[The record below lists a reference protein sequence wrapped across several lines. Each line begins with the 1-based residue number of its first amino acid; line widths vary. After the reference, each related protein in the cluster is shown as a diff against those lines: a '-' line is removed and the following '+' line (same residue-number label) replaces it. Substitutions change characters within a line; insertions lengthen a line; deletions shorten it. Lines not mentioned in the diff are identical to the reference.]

1 MSEAY
6 FPRVQTVTGA
16 LPVSLIQGAVLPGEH
31 LRTDTRW
38 GTGGESDPYRWLDEE
53 THVTSELAGLGREQ
67 GLALVVE
74 HTCLGMGR
82 DVAALARVAT
92 AARIAVV
99 AATGFAPEPFSGD
112 LIRRYGV
119 DDLTADLLKEIGT
132 GLDGTAARPGVI
144 VAAAWDER
152 PTPAEARAITAAARA
167 SARTDLPVA
176 ADGLDVLE
184 SLLAEGLPPARL
196 SARAADPLVQR
207 KIAESGA
214 YVAVTEAEHALA
226 LVEAGHAA
234 RVLISAGVSRQGHL
248 RAYGG
253 RGYGRLFD
261 EVVPALGAAGTGPDV
276 VELITHHNP
285 LRWLTGLDR

>member
-16 LPVSLIQGAVLPGEH
+16 LPVSLIEGPVLPGEH

-53 THVTSELAGLGREQ
+53 AHVTSELTDLGREQ
-67 GLALVVE
+67 ALALVVE

-82 DVAALARVAT
+82 DVTALARVAT
-92 AARIAVV
+92 AARVAVV
-99 AATGFAPEPFSGD
+99 AATGFAAEPFSGE

-119 DDLTADLLKEIGT
+119 DDLTADLLREIGT
-132 GLDGTAARPGVI
+132 GLDGTAARPGII
-144 VAAAWDER
+144 VAAAWGET

-167 SARTDLPVA
+167 STRTELPVA
-176 ADGLDVLE
+176 AEGLDILE
-184 SLLAEGLPPARL
+184 RLLAEGVPPGRL

-214 YVAVTEAEHALA
+214 YVAVTDAEHALA

-234 RVLISAGVSRQGHL
+234 RILLSSGVSRQGDV

-253 RGYGRLFD
+253 HGYGRLF
-261 EVVPALGAAGTGPDV
+261 EELLPALRAAGTGEDTLA
-276 VELITHHNP
+276 LITHRNP

>member
-16 LPVSLIQGAVLPGEH
+16 LPVSLIEGPVLPGEH

-38 GTGGESDPYRWLDEE
+38 GTSGDSDPYRWLDEE
-53 THVTSELAGLGREQ
+53 THVTSELAELGRER

-74 HTCLGMGR
+74 HSCLGMGR
-82 DVAALARVAT
+82 DVTALARIAT
-92 AARIAVV
+92 AARVAVV

-144 VAAAWDER
+144 VAATWGEQ
-152 PTPAEARAITAAARA
+152 PTAAEARALTAAARA

-184 SLLAEGLPPARL
+184 ALLAEGVPPTRL
-196 SARAADPLVQR
+196 SARSTDPLVQR
-207 KIAESGA
+207 KIAEAGA
-214 YVAVTEAEHALA
+214 YVGVTEAEHALA

-234 RVLISAGVSRQGHL
+234 HVLLSSGVSRQGHL
-248 RAYGG
+248 RDYGG
-253 RGYGRLFD
+253 HGYGRLFD
-261 EVVPALGAAGTGPDV
+261 EVVPAMRAAGTEDSTL
-276 VELITHHNP
+276 ELITCRNT

>member
-16 LPVSLIQGAVLPGEH
+16 VPVSLIEGPVLPGEH

-38 GTGGESDPYRWLDEE
+38 GAGGESDPYRWLDEE
-53 THVTSELAGLGREQ
+53 AHVTSELTELGREQ

-74 HTCLGMGR
+74 HSCLGMGR

-92 AARIAVV
+92 AARVAVV

-112 LIRRYGV
+112 LIRRWGV
-119 DDLTADLLKEIGT
+119 DDLTADLLREIGT
-132 GLDGTAARPGVI
+132 GLDGTAVRPGII
-144 VAAAWDER
+144 VAAAWGAT

-167 SARTDLPVA
+167 STRTGLPVA
-176 ADGLDVLE
+176 AGGLDVLE
-184 SLLAEGLPPARL
+184 ALLTEGVPPTRL
-196 SARAADPLVQR
+196 SAWAADPLIQR

-214 YVAVTEAEHALA
+214 YAAVTDAEHALA
-226 LVEAGHAA
+226 LIEAGHAA
-234 RVLISAGVSRQGHL
+234 RILLSSGVSRQGHL
-248 RAYGG
+248 RDYGG
-253 RGYGRLFD
+253 HGYGRLFQQ
-261 EVVPALGAAGTGPDV
+261 VLPVLRAAGTGEDV
-276 VELITHHNP
+276 LELITHGNP